1 LSVPNATGHRRDPR
15 VGITLGCLALLAAS
29 VASVGTARASA
40 APRHPSAAAAT
51 SGVTFQ
57 GISSAECAANRRAG
71 KIVFVTSYSY
81 APAASI
87 ADVVVAARR
96 GYFRDMCLDV
106 SLQPGFSTYNVALVS
121 ADRVQIS
128 SLGSDSEVLAAR
140 AEGANLEGVLTYG
153 HTAVSELITP
163 GNVKVTNLKQ
173 LDGTTVGIKGA
184 LPYEVSAMLA
194 KAGVDISSLK
204 LVQVGYNPIII
215 DQGRIMALPV
225 YKSNEI
231 RELNVLGD
239 KYKVWDPT
247 NYGVAAS
254 FASLVV
260 NTGFAR
266 AHPTAVADFL
276 RADVEG
282 FWWGYRHQD
291 QAVAYCEK
299 LVPPKLGITRP
310 VGRFRWRV
318 ESGLVVRST
327 PASEPI
333 GSIDFGLVKAE
344 YAQDVRLHLIA
355 AGVNIHVAFDPS
367 FLATIYRGTT
377 LVWPKKFT

>member
-1 LSVPNATGHRRDPR
+1 MPRSAGHQPAAFAKA
-15 VGITLGCLALLAAS
+15 VLGCLALFVATAAS
-29 VASVGTARASA
+29 ARAATAPTRPGSSAPVSA
-40 APRHPSAAAAT
+40 AT
-51 SGVTFQ
+51 GVTSA
-57 GISSAECAANRRAG
+57 GISPAECAANRRAG
-71 KIVFVTSYSY
+71 TIIFVTSYSY

-96 GYFRDMCLDV
+96 GFFQDMCLDV
-106 SLQPGFSTYNVALVS
+106 TLQPGFSTDNVALVS

-140 AEGANLEGVLTYG
+140 AEGAKLEGVLTYG

-163 GNVKVTNLKQ
+163 GDARITNLKQ

-184 LPYEVSAMLA
+184 LPYEISAMLA
-194 KAGVDISSLK
+194 RAGVIIASLRQ
-204 LVQVGYNPIII
+204 VQVGYDPVII

-231 RELNVLGD
+231 RELNVLGY

-247 NYGVAAS
+247 RYGVAAS

-260 NTGFAR
+260 NTEFAR

-276 RADVEG
+276 RADVAG
-282 FWWGYRHQD
+282 FWWGYEHQD
-291 QAVAYCEK
+291 QAVAYCEQ
-299 LVPPKLGITRP
+299 LVPPQLGITRP

-318 ESGLVVRST
+318 ESGLVIRYT
-327 PASEPI
+327 PPTKPI
-333 GSIDFGLVKAE
+333 GAIDFSLVRDE

-355 AGVNIHVAFDPS
+355 AGVNVRNAFDPTFVS
-367 FLATIYRGTT
+367 EIYAGTK
-377 LVWPKKFT
+377 LIWPKKFT